1 MKLYCYIP
9 VSCTV
14 YTDYSAIGSIRLG
27 IIRSQWTGNNIRP
40 ANSSLFTLLNPTI
53 MFTVKALKS
62 SIPRASQQIRAIGT
76 APTVAVLHQAI
87 DPPVINGVRKPRK
100 PGGEPPSSPSPSS
113 IPY

>member
-1 MKLYCYIP
+1 MKLYCCIP
-9 VSCTV
+9 ASCTV
-14 YTDYSAIGSIRLG
+14 YTDYSAIGCIRLG
-27 IIRSQWTGNNIRP
+27 TIRSQWTVNIRP
-40 ANSSLFTLLNPTI
+40 AHSSLFTLLNPTI